1 MSVCVCTNSH
11 THTQEYFADLK
22 VQFDEM
28 RIAFDR
34 DLHQVLNCVCIDRDL
49 HKVIMRFCFSVCM
62 CCAAAIII
70 ILTTITILFIQAREE
85 KAEAER

>member
-34 DLHQVLNCVCIDRDL
+34 DLHQVFDCVCIDRDF
-49 HKVIMRFCFSVCM
+49 HEVIMRFCFSVCI

-70 ILTTITILFIQAREE
+70 I
-85 KAEAER
+85 